1 MEVVPRRERDVGADG
16 GVGGLRGCHRAGP
29 RRGESVVALGFYE
42 GTHRQVCAGGVR
54 AFELEDSRTDAS
66 YTDPLEASETVG
78 LIQVG

>member
-29 RRGESVVALGFYE
+29 RRGESV
-42 GTHRQVCAGGVR
+42 R
-54 AFELEDSRTDAS
+54 AEFARSFELEDSRTDAS
-66 YTDPLEASETVG
+66 STDTLEASETVG